1 MTAEANKAIVRRY
14 IDELNQRNTA
24 VLDELVADDFREAV
38 RQGHERNVAAFP
50 DYFVEI
56 HDMVTEGEQVVVE
69 WSHRG
74 THVGPYEGVPATR
87 KVVTGRAISVYRVV
101 NGKITDARGISDRGE
116 IWQQLGLI
124 PDGVPGPMLGE

>member
-24 VLDELVADDFREAV
+24 VLDELVADHFRDAV
-38 RQGHERNVAAFP
+38 RQGYERNLAAFP

-56 HDMVTEGEQVVVE
+56 HDMIAEGDQVVVE

-74 THVGPYEGVPATR
+74 THAGLYEGVPPTG
-87 KVVTGRAISVYRVV
+87 KFVTGRAISVYRVV
-101 NGKITDARGISDRGE
+101 DGKIADARGIWDRGE
-116 IWQQLGLI
+116 VWQQLGLL
-124 PDGVPGPMLGE
+124 PDGEPGPVLER